1 MMLTLIAQAVAFA
14 IFIWVVARFIWP
26 PLMNAVEERQKTI
39 ANGLAAAEAGRKS
52 LDEAKTRIDEIV
64 REARGKATQ
73 IVDQAHRQANEV
85 IEAAKAAAVADGER
99 LLVAAKQ
106 QIEMEAARAREGLRK
121 EAAALAVAGA
131 SKVLQR
137 EIDAKAHADL
147 LNKFVAQL

>member
-137 EIDAKAHADL
+137 EIDSKAHADL

>member
-85 IEAAKAAAVADGER
+85 IEAAKAAAVSDGER
-99 LLVAAKQ
+99 LLAAAKQ

-137 EIDAKAHADL
+137 EIDSKAHADL